1 MLKVLVVDDEV
12 EITDFL
18 CRFLNRFRISSSKAN
33 NGAEALKVF
42 DQVKPDWML
51 LDIKMPDMDGF
62 ELLESLR
69 GKDYPVKVIMIT
81 GREDKESQ
89 EKAKRLGAL
98 DYIVK
103 PLDLEELHHKVNSY
117 ILKN

>member
-1 MLKVLVVDDEV
+1 MKVLVVDDER

-18 CRFLNRFRISSSKAN
+18 CKFLSRFKISSNKAN
-33 NGAEALKVF
+33 NGIEALKIF
-42 DQVKPDWML
+42 DEFKPEWMF

-62 ELLESLR
+62 ELLERLKEKNIS
-69 GKDYPVKVIMIT
+69 PKVVMIT
-81 GREDKESQ
+81 GRDDKDSQ
-89 EKAKRLGAL
+89 ENAKKLGAL

-103 PLDLEELHHKVNSY
+103 PLDLEELHQKINKY